1 MATKYNVLNL
11 PRMCVHYLE
20 VLKAIQCKRFLC
32 GSLCV
37 FWDNPYHMYSVCIRI
52 YSTYVHIHVHVCV
65 LALSYS
71 NIPVGGT
78 HGEV

>member
-1 MATKYNVLNL
+1 M
-11 PRMCVHYLE
+11 
-20 VLKAIQCKRFLC
+20 
-32 GSLCV
+32 GLCV
-37 FWDNPYHMYSVCIRI
+37 CFGIIRI
-52 YSTYVHIHVHVCV
+52 SYVFCVYTYSTYVHIHVHVCV